1 MIRVGIPVVIRGDAW
16 LGGKN
21 YFLSLLGALDK
32 FAPDHYRFFC
42 LTNRSDLFPKSYTK
56 KIQVVQCDH
65 LTASSPRISKL
76 CKYFQTDIR
85 IAYYAR
91 KFKLTV
97 LTHTS
102 PGVRLTP
109 PAMYWMPDFQ
119 HCHLP
124 HLFSEDELRNRNR
137 LIAMAAERSGHLL
150 LSSHSAAQDFKCFF
164 PEYKQTKTH
173 VVQFSPNITLADF
186 DIARRTLESA
196 KKQSLAD
203 RGYFYLPNQFW
214 IHKNHKVVLE
224 ALKKVS
230 SDIKVVAT
238 GYTSDHRNASHFSE
252 LQSFIEEY
260 NLQDKFVVLG
270 LVSRDEVMSLMA
282 GAIAVINPSF
292 FEGWSTTVEEAKV
305 FGKRMILSNI
315 PVHREQCG
323 ARAHYF
329 EPNDA
334 NTLGVLLEQMY
345 EAKGEILEHSINDSA
360 SYRNLELS
368 QKRFADG
375 YLNALEHLYD
385 DTLLGSKDNDK

>member
-150 LSSHSAAQDFKCFF
+150 LSSHSAAQDFKRFF
-164 PEYKQTKTH
+164 PEY
-173 VVQFSPNITLADF
+173 
-186 DIARRTLESA
+186 
-196 KKQSLAD
+196 
-203 RGYFYLPNQFW
+203 
-214 IHKNHKVVLE
+214 
-224 ALKKVS
+224 
-230 SDIKVVAT
+230 
-238 GYTSDHRNASHFSE
+238 
-252 LQSFIEEY
+252 
-260 NLQDKFVVLG
+260 
-270 LVSRDEVMSLMA
+270 
-282 GAIAVINPSF
+282 
-292 FEGWSTTVEEAKV
+292 
-305 FGKRMILSNI
+305 
-315 PVHREQCG
+315 
-323 ARAHYF
+323 
-329 EPNDA
+329 
-334 NTLGVLLEQMY
+334 
-345 EAKGEILEHSINDSA
+345 
-360 SYRNLELS
+360 
-368 QKRFADG
+368 
-375 YLNALEHLYD
+375 
-385 DTLLGSKDNDK
+385 